1 MVCMTHR
8 SFQLTTEEASALAA
22 AEHATRDAAYR
33 TRLQAVRLYG
43 LGYPTAQINQICG
56 TPRSSLM
63 AWCQTYRTAGIAAL
77 DDQRVGGNSAKLK
90 RDQVADLSAKLRLYT
105 PRSLFGPE
113 TATPDGQA
121 WSVPDLRR
129 AVEFWYGVSYQS
141 VVSYYNLFERCDFT
155 YHQPTKVYKSRK
167 EAAVAE
173 FEAQI
178 EKN

>member
-8 SFQLTTEEASALAA
+8 TFQLTTEEANALAA
-22 AEHATRDAAYR
+22 AEQATRDAAYR

-56 TPRSSLM
+56 APRSSLM
-63 AWCQTYRTAGIAAL
+63 AWCQTYRTGGIAAL

-90 RDQVADLSAKLRLYT
+90 RDQVADLSSKLRLYT

-113 TATPDGQA
+113 AATPDGQA

-141 VVSYYNLFERCDFT
+141 VVSYYNLFARCDFT
-155 YHQPTKVYKSRK
+155 YHQPTKLYKSRK